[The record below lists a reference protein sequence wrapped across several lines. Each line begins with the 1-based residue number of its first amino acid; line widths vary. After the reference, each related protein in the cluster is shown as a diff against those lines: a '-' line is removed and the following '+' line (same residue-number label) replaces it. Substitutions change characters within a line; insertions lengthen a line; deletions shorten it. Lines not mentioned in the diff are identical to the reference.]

1 MYTHPVISQRSPGW
15 FFFLVKLTFLHSAS
29 PAPISAIQNVH
40 SDHRTSQEIDSLDAA
55 LPFFIFESQ
64 IFIIWHLPCFALILE
79 RKNALSLPS
88 LGKTTK
94 AKQHRLQW
102 SGQGGC
108 SKTSSSRLQIMQDRK
123 MPLKQLL
130 PPNSRNTSMYWI
142 TQKPGFWEE
151 KNTNSGWGIHWDTFL
166 TWRIWPLLRRLE
178 IKYCSL
184 HTQAGASRGPVY
196 DIPEECLWEAS
207 SKFILI

>member
-130 PPNSRNTSMYWI
+130 PPNSRNTSMHWI
-142 TQKPGFWEE
+142 TQKPGVWEE
-151 KNTNSGWGIHWDTFL
+151 KKYQFRLRDTLRHLPHLEDLAPSKKAGDQILFFAYSGW
-166 TWRIWPLLRRLE
+166 
-178 IKYCSL
+178 C
-184 HTQAGASRGPVY
+184 
-196 DIPEECLWEAS
+196 IPWSCLWHPWGMFVGG
-207 SKFILI
+207 KF